1 MKVVAEVIGVSRSN
15 LIERMRERGL
25 AHPGLGPMLDM
36 KRREFITLLGGAAS
50 AWPLAVSAQQAAMPA
65 TLRGSRKT
73 SRLHLP
79 VRGES
84 HPMIF

>member
-1 MKVVAEVIGVSRSN
+1 MINS
-15 LIERMRERGL
+15 LILVRHVL
-25 AHPGLGPMLDM
+25 SIL
-36 KRREFITLLGGAAS
+36 
-50 AWPLAVSAQQAAMPA
+50 QQAAMPA